1 MNCSASLYYIE
12 ESASLDHPL
21 SACCVSTL
29 TLNRKLLDTHTWVKK
44 LWGLWLL
51 SGRRR
56 KKCDK
61 IRRFL
66 LCFINLS
73 QIFVSQ
79 DVCKPKKPKSIS
91 DNGVD
96 KKDGTKDEN
105 SDDEENR
112 KREWG
117 QA

>member
-1 MNCSASLYYIE
+1 MNCTAYLYTE
-12 ESASLDHPL
+12 ESTSLDHSL
-21 SACCVSTL
+21 SACHVSTL
-29 TLNRKLLDTHTWVKK
+29 TLNRKLLDTHGSK

-61 IRRFL
+61 IRFF

-79 DVCKPKKPKSIS
+79 DVSKPKKPKSIS
-91 DNGVD
+91 DNGGD
-96 KKDGTKDEN
+96 KKDGNNEGEN
-105 SDDEENR
+105 ADDDHNR